1 MPAFTDL
8 KGKTVVIA
16 GGVKNLGALIARD
29 LVKLGSPNFV
39 LHYHSSADKAKGE
52 ELVKELG
59 AAGSKAVL
67 YQGELQDPKV
77 NAALFDLA
85 IKEFGS
91 ADVAI
96 NTVGMVLKKSFTDIT
111 EQEYDTMFDTNS
123 KAAFFFIQEAGKK
136 LADGG
141 KIVTIL
147 TSLLAAFTGL
157 YSTYAGAK
165 APVEH
170 FTRAAAK
177 EFGSRG
183 ISVNAVAPGPMD
195 TPFFYGQE
203 SPESIAF
210 HKSSAMNGQLTDIKD
225 ISPIVKFLVTEGW
238 WFNGQ
243 TLFANG
249 GYTTR

>member
-8 KGKTVVIA
+8 KGKTVVIT

-29 LVKLGSPNFV
+29 LAKLGSPNFV
-39 LHYHSSADKAKGE
+39 LHYHSSSDKAKGE

-59 AAGSKAVL
+59 ALGSKAVL
-67 YQGELQDPKV
+67 FQGELQHPKD
-77 NAALFDLA
+77 NAAMFDLA

-96 NTVGMVLKKSFTDIT
+96 NNVGVMLKKNIVDIT
-111 EQEYDTMFDTNS
+111 EEEYDYMFNTNS
-123 KAAFFFIQEAGKK
+123 KSAFFFLQEAGKK

-141 KIVTIL
+141 KVVMLL
-147 TSLLAAFTGL
+147 TSLLGAFTGH

-165 APVEH
+165 ASVEH

-195 TPFFYGQE
+195 TPFFYAQE
-203 SPESIAF
+203 TPEAVEF
-210 HKSSAMNGQLTDIKD
+210 LKTTTMNGKLTDIKD

-243 TLFANG
+243 ILFANG
-249 GYTTR
+249 GFVTR